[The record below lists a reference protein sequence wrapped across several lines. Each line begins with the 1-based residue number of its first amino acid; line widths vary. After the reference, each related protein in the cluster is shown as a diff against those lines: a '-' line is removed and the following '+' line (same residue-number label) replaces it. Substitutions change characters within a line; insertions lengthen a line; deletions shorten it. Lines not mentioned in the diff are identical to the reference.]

1 MAEEILNHRQ
11 RKYTLSSFKPLCMQ
25 NYMDKVQTHKT
36 MKVIV
41 VFLEELKEEENR
53 GWLTLAESAFEFW
66 DNEEDAY
73 YDNL

>member
-1 MAEEILNHRQ
+1 
-11 RKYTLSSFKPLCMQ
+11 
-25 NYMDKVQTHKT
+25 MDKVQTHKT